1 MSLWDLFDD
10 EMEAME
16 RLTVLME
23 CGKSLDALPM
33 TQWTKKNE
41 IPGCQSRAHLE
52 IDFDQGFVILQ
63 GASNSMMVQGLLAL
77 MIDYIQGMTIEEV
90 IDLELD
96 FLKSVGPSGL
106 LTPSRSNGF
115 HNMFV
120 RVKDACQ
127 HQLAGGVA

>member
-1 MSLWDLFDD
+1 
-10 EMEAME
+10 MEVME

-23 CGKSLDALPM
+23 CGRALNALPVGE
-33 TQWTKKNE
+33 WNRRNE

-52 IDFDQGFVILQ
+52 IDFDQGFVLLQ

-77 MIDYIQGMTIEEV
+77 LIDYIEGMTIEEV

-96 FLKSVGPSGL
+96 FLKDVGPSGL

-115 HNMFV
+115 HNMFIK
-120 RVKDACQ
+120 VKEACH
-127 HQLAGGVA
+127 HQLAGEVA

>member
-1 MSLWDLFDD
+1 MSLWDLFEDD
-10 EMEAME
+10 MEAME
-16 RLTVLME
+16 RLTLLME
-23 CGKSLDALPM
+23 CGKSLDALPIN
-33 TQWTKKNE
+33 QWNKENE

-52 IDFDQGFVILQ
+52 IDFDQGFVILR

-77 MIDYIQGMTIEEV
+77 MIDYIQGMTLEEV
-90 IDLELD
+90 IELELD
-96 FLKSVGPSGL
+96 FLKTVGPSGL

-120 RVKDACQ
+120 RVKDACR

>member
-1 MSLWDLFDD
+1 MSLWDLFDED
-10 EMEAME
+10 MEAME
-16 RLTVLME
+16 RLTVLMT
-23 CGKSLDALPM
+23 CGKALNALPM
-33 TQWTKKNE
+33 SEWNDRNE

-52 IDFDQGFVILQ
+52 IGFDQGFVLLQ

-77 MIDYIQGMTIEEV
+77 MIDYIEGMTVEEV

-96 FLKSVGPSGL
+96 FLKHVGPSGL

-120 RVKDACQ
+120 RVKEACR
-127 HQLAGGVA
+127 HQIAGGIA